1 LVGSYDFS
9 YGHIV
14 PDQWRTVMAYWF
26 ECSNCPSMPFYSNP
40 TLTFGGLSTGVS
52 GGHPSGADN
61 AFTFELN
68 KEIAAN
74 WRAACTNL
82 PPPDLGLDPPAQ
94 PGDVLAANT
103 ATRELF
109 RVNPTGDRGVLS
121 SEDVGSGPSLR
132 RPFDVTL
139 EADGQI
145 LMTDNSNR
153 ALVRVD
159 PQTGDRMIFSGCTTL
174 DCSAPIGLGPPFS
187 VIGMLALE
195 SSGDALL
202 TATQRSVFRV
212 DAASGDRTIL
222 SGCSDTAC
230 SSVIGVGPEF
240 ISPSGITVEL
250 SGDILVSDWTLRSV
264 LRVDPTSGDRTVV
277 SGCIDEPCSSKVGSG
292 VAFESPYD
300 VVVEAD
306 GSILVAEADS
316 YLGTEFRALFRV
328 NPDNGVRT
336 ILSGCKQP
344 GCLSIVGAGTNFSI
358 PLGLALDASGEIL
371 VTDYGLGAV
380 FRVDP
385 ISGDRIVFSGC
396 VDPSCSSNNG
406 SGPPF
411 AMPIGIAVVP
421 EPEQLLLLVA
431 GMGLLGVFSRKR
443 ARATRLHRFERWS
456 TGDSSRV
463 SSSSEK

>member
-1 LVGSYDFS
+1 
-9 YGHIV
+9 
-14 PDQWRTVMAYWF
+14 
-26 ECSNCPSMPFYSNP
+26 MPFFSNP
-40 TLTFGGLSTGVS
+40 ALTFDGLPTGVP

-61 AFTFELN
+61 ALTFELN
-68 KEIAAN
+68 KETGAN
-74 WRAACTNL
+74 WRASCTVSD
-82 PPPDLGLDPPAQ
+82 PPDLGLPPPVQ
-94 PGDVLAANT
+94 PGDILSANT

-109 RVNPTGDRGVLS
+109 RVDSSGDRGVLS
-121 SEDVGSGPSLR
+121 SEDVGLGPSLR
-132 RPFDVTL
+132 QPYDVTL
-139 EADGQI
+139 ESDGQI
-145 LMTDNSNR
+145 LMTDRRNR

-159 PQTGDRMIFSGCTTL
+159 PQTGDRVIFSGCTTL
-174 DCSAPIGLGPPFS
+174 DCSAPIGLGPDFN
-187 VIGMLALE
+187 GLNLLTLE
-195 SSGDALL
+195 SSGDALV

-222 SGCSDTAC
+222 SGCLDTAC
-230 SSVIGVGPEF
+230 SSVIGGGPEF
-240 ISPSGITVEL
+240 IGPRGIAVDS
-250 SGDILVSDWTLRSV
+250 SGDILVSDRTLGSV

-306 GSILVAEADS
+306 GSILVTEFTSFD
-316 YLGTEFRALFRV
+316 GTELSALFRV
-328 NPDNGVRT
+328 NPNNGVRT
-336 ILSGCKQP
+336 ILSGCKQL
-344 GCLSIVGAGTNFSI
+344 GCMSVAGTGALFSI
-358 PLGLALDASGEIL
+358 PAGLALDASGEIL

-411 AMPIGIAVVP
+411 AAPIGITVLP
-421 EPEQLLLLVA
+421 EPEPLLVLVA

-443 ARATRLHRFERWS
+443 RV
-456 TGDSSRV
+456 GGSS
-463 SSSSEK
+463 